1 MKYIIKIKDRWTGFS
16 LLETIVVLFIVSVGL
31 ISIVNLTI
39 SSLKAQTLNR
49 NTLIAYQLAQEG
61 LELIRNVRDTNWL
74 SGNTWDDGIEGSGS
88 GTKYRVDFASWP
100 VEVSGISEATLQLA
114 SSTNAGFYI
123 HDSNSPSSLF
133 SRMVTI
139 TTATGT
145 ASSTVES
152 LVQWTEQ
159 GQLREYRLQ
168 TILYDWQ

>member
-1 MKYIIKIKDRWTGFS
+1 MKYIIKMKDRWTGFS
-16 LLETIVVLFIVSVGL
+16 LLETIVVLFIISVGL
-31 ISIVNLTI
+31 IGIVNLTI

-61 LELIRNVRDTNWL
+61 LELIRNVRDTNHL
-74 SGNTWDDGIEGSGS
+74 SGNAWDDDITGSPS

-100 VEVSGISEATLQLA
+100 AGISDISEATLQLA
-114 SSTNAGFYI
+114 SSTNAGFYL
-123 HDSNSPSSLF
+123 HDSSSPNSLF
-133 SRMVTI
+133 SRMITI
-139 TTATGT
+139 TTALGA